1 MPLNP
6 VQFGKDVVDQFG
18 RYLLTTFPVA
28 DLRLRKQF
36 REGLSFGLGGKER
49 LAKGPYILKP
59 SVCGRPYSK
68 RTNCGPLS

>member
-6 VQFGKDVVDQFG
+6 VQFGKNVIDQFG

-28 DLRLRKQF
+28 APGLRQQF
-36 REGLSFGLGGKER
+36 KEGLSFGLGGKER
-49 LAKGPYILKP
+49 LAKGYILKL
-59 SVCGRPYSK
+59 SVCGRPDAK